1 MTKSYIKIT
10 DATREELVDLITSQN
25 LSIRDAANKLEINY
39 ENAKAIYRTF
49 RL

>member
-1 MTKSYIKIT
+1 MTRSYVKIN
-10 DATREELVDLITSQN
+10 DKTREELVELITSRN
-25 LSIRDAANKLEINY
+25 LSIRDAAQQMNINY